1 MVKQTLYSGGLIY
14 DGLHQVLEEHS
25 VLVEGEHI
33 REVAQLAILKA
44 LLEKELISLE
54 EPSCQG

>member
-44 LLEKELISLE
+44 LLELLNDT
-54 EPSCQG
+54 PYA